1 MKRKIAN
8 ILFVIMI
15 IVFTF
20 YTPIFARDNT
30 ALSVATAY
38 EEKTNTLD
46 ACNNAAQCYYDA
58 GYTSYIGCDL
68 DASML
73 YSYLY
78 ADVQFFCTHGAYDNI
93 KYETT
98 GIAKGDGITIG
109 NRQYIGT
116 NQVHWYADTILVTYV
131 SCEGAK
137 DSSLDTIAGA
147 TWQRGADT
155 VLAFNKEI
163 DLSTATSW
171 SNRYNKK
178 LQEGSTV
185 YEAAAYA
192 NSFIYLYPSI
202 KSLTIYGNSDLTIG
216 GTNSRATSMSNKIY
230 KDSKIIYDINN
241 EKNNNIT
248 LDNAISSI
256 KDKYR
261 SNSLNNYEI
270 VRTDGITKIKNSE
283 IYENEQEEY
292 VDVVLKI
299 GEFYT
304 NKGYTI
310 CLKGGIVQQIYDNNT
325 PTTEELN
332 ILQNSEIANT
342 TINDKEVKSL
352 KLKAIRETQSKY
364 KENNLKIDYAATNTK
379 LFYDIEKDKKYIAI
393 EVKSTVNDNI
403 STEAVAYDTMFY
415 EI

>member
-1 MKRKIAN
+1 MKRKITG
-8 ILFVIMI
+8 ILFIMI
-15 IVFTF
+15 IILSTF
-20 YTPIFARDNT
+20 YAPIFARDNT

-46 ACNNAAQCYYDA
+46 ACNNAAQCYHDS

-98 GIAKGDGITIG
+98 GIAKGDGRTIG

-137 DSSLDTIAGA
+137 DRSLDTIAGA

-155 VLAFNKEI
+155 VLGFNKEI
-163 DLSTATSW
+163 DLSSATSW
-171 SNRYNKK
+171 SSRYNKK

-185 YEAAAYA
+185 YEAASYA

-216 GTNSRATSMSNKIY
+216 GTNPRAMSIANKIY
-230 KDSKIIYDINN
+230 DDSRMVYDI
-241 EKNNNIT
+241 KNQDNNIT
-248 LDNAISSI
+248 LDNVISNI
-256 KDKYR
+256 KNKSR
-261 SNSLNNYEI
+261 SNDLNNYEI
-270 VRTDGITKIKNSE
+270 VKTEGITRTKNPG
-283 IYENEQEEY
+283 IYEDAQEEY
-292 VDVVLKI
+292 VDVILKI

-304 NKGYTI
+304 DRGYTI
-310 CLKGGIVQQIYDNNT
+310 CLKDGIVQQIYDNNT
-325 PTTEELN
+325 PNSEELS
-332 ILQNSEIANT
+332 ILQNSEITST
-342 TINDKEVKSL
+342 TIDDKEVKAL
-352 KLKAIRETQSKY
+352 KVKAIRETQFKY
-364 KENNLKIDYAATNTK
+364 KENSLKIDYAQTNTK
-379 LFYDIEKDKKYIAI
+379 LFYDIEKNKKYIAV
-393 EVKSTVNDNI
+393 EVKSTVNDDVI
-403 STEAVAYDTMFY
+403 TEAVAYDTMFY